1 MENNTKAGRAIDVR
15 LRALEP
21 SDIDKVYRWEND
33 PSIWKIS
40 NTHTPYSKHILEK
53 FIEAAH
59 LDIYQTRQM
68 RFMIDVFNGRSSKGR
83 AVGTIDMFDFDP
95 YHNRAGVGI
104 LIGEKTDRK
113 KGYAS
118 AALTKFIDYSF
129 GMLQL
134 HQLYC
139 NILSSNKVSLK
150 LFQQHGFRICGK
162 KKDWIRMPGSYAEEQ
177 MLQLINPADSTFID
191 NSRKAHL

>member
-1 MENNTKAGRAIDVR
+1 MQHNSKASTEFDIR

-21 SDIDKVYRWEND
+21 SDIDMIYRWEND
-33 PSIWKIS
+33 PSIWRIS
-40 NTHTPYSKHILEK
+40 NTYAPYSRHILGK
-53 FIEAAH
+53 FIENAH
-59 LDIYQTRQM
+59 QDIYQTRQM
-68 RFMIDVFNGRSSKGR
+68 RFMIDVYTAHSSKGR

-118 AALTKFIDYSF
+118 AALKKFIDYSF
-129 GMLQL
+129 GVLQL

-139 NILSSNKVSLK
+139 NILTSNTDSLK
-150 LFQQHGFRICGK
+150 LFQNQGFRTCGK
-162 KKDWIRMPGSYAEEQ
+162 KKDWIRMPGSYEEEQ
-177 MLQLINPADSTFID
+177 MLQLINPAERSGSFQ
-191 NSRKAHL
+191 